1 MKFKIFLSLILYVVS
16 FFITFFL
23 SFLFY
28 KIFSVIPIFEQDFER
43 KIELG
48 KDAYIFLLV
57 LKYFF
62 KNPDNLSYISLF
74 KAIFSYEP
82 FIQSLK
88 TLSIKSS
95 FVFVFLLAFILYLR
109 ETSITR
115 RHIRGSRLISAY
127 ELEKQLKREKSR
139 LKIASV
145 PFPISKETQGIFVL
159 GMAGSGKTVSIKSL
173 LEQIFDNN
181 LPALVYDRKP
191 DFTNEFYRKGKDLL
205 LYPYDEN
212 SVKWNIFADIRENS
226 ALQDVDF
233 ICYSLIPPTTGENAI
248 FDNASRDILKC
259 VFLKVYDSE
268 DKTTEH
274 LISFV
279 KQIANLK
286 YTKVYKELE
295 ETANRYGIGIKNY
308 LSSEKLATSVLS
320 NFFTLMNNI
329 AIDEFCHRGDFSI
342 RKFIEEGNTNLFVVN
357 KIDTEDRLR
366 AWYRTLFNIA
376 IKHLLS
382 MPEDKS
388 RRRVFVIDEFQSLG
402 QLEALETG
410 ITEGRSK
417 GFFPIIATQSLAQVE
432 KIYGKEKMRSI
443 FQSIGTKIIHR
454 YEEPEGTKFLSDWI
468 GEEIYKEKEISYDN
482 KGRKTVKWIEKT
494 GKVLLPADFTKL
506 KVGEAILKISD
517 YDPAK
522 VKFPYK
528 KYERIYEFQIRDI
541 IGCNGKE
548 S

>member
-1 MKFKIFLSLILYVVS
+1 MKFVKIFIFLFIFS
-16 FFITFFL
+16 FFITTISLYFL
-23 SFLFY
+23 YINFDKSHSELVQRFAQRSF
-28 KIFSVIPIFEQDFER
+28 
-43 KIELG
+43 
-48 KDAYIFLLV
+48 KDAYIVVRV
-57 LKYFF
+57 LKYVFF
-62 KNPDNLSYISLF
+62 EDFSIGALKFLTSHLF
-74 KAIFSYEP
+74 IE
-82 FIQSLK
+82 SLK
-88 TLSIKSS
+88 TLAIKSFVVS
-95 FVFVFLLAFILYLR
+95 FLMFVAFYYIR
-109 ETSITR
+109 ESFITR
-115 RHIRGSRLISAY
+115 RHVRGARFMTAI
-127 ELEKQLKREKSR
+127 ELKNELKKEKSR
-139 LKIASV
+139 LKIANI

-159 GMAGSGKTVSIKSL
+159 GMAGTGKTVSIKSL
-173 LEQIFDNN
+173 LEQVFDNS
-181 LPALVYDRKP
+181 LPTLIYDRKP

-205 LYPYDEN
+205 LYPYDRN
-212 SVKWNIFADIRENS
+212 SVEWNIFADIRENFV
-226 ALQDVDF
+226 LQDVDF

-268 DKTTEH
+268 DKTMEY
-274 LISFV
+274 LINFV

-295 ETANRYGIGIKNY
+295 ETANKYGIGIKNY

-342 RKFIEEGNTNLFVVN
+342 RKFIERGNVNLFVVN

-366 AWYRTLFNIA
+366 AWYRTLFNVA

-382 MPEDKS
+382 MPEDKN

-402 QLEALETG
+402 QLEALEIG

-443 FQSIGTKIIHR
+443 FQSIGTKVIHR

-468 GEEIYKEKEISYDN
+468 GEEVYVEKEITYDN
-482 KGRKTVKWIEKT
+482 QGRETVKWVEKT
-494 GKVLLPADFTKL
+494 KRVLLPSDFTKL

-517 YDPAK
+517 YDPVK
-522 VKFPYK
+522 VKFPHK
-528 KYERIYEFQIRDI
+528 RYERIYEFESVKIS
-541 IGCNGKE
+541 GCGDGKKD
-548 S
+548 